1 MARRLPP
8 LNALKAFETAAR
20 HLSFTKAAEEMFV
33 TQAAISHQIKALEDH
48 LGLKLFMRKNRSLL
62 LTEEGQGYFL
72 DIKEIFLQL
81 HEATEKL
88 LARGAKGALTVSLPP
103 SFAIQW
109 LVPRLSLFSDINPD
123 IDVRIRAVDSDE
135 GSLTDDVDV
144 AIYYGRGSW
153 RNLHADKLH
162 TEYLVPVCSPI
173 LLNRSKPLSEPAD
186 LRFHTLLHDT
196 TRDAWKSWFTSQ
208 GFKHFNVNQGPIFS
222 HSAMVLQAAIHGQGV
237 ALAHNVLARPDINS
251 GRLIVPFNHVL
262 QSKDAYYLVCRDNQT
277 ELGKIAAFREW
288 MIDLVEREQ
297 KDFTEQHFNIAIA
310 AD

>member
-33 TQAAISHQIKALEDH
+33 TQAAISHQIKALEDN

-62 LTEEGQGYFL
+62 LTEEGQSYFL

-88 LARGAKGALTVSLPP
+88 LARGAKGSLTVSLQP

-109 LVPRLSLFSDINPD
+109 LVPRLSLFSEEHSD
-123 IDVRIRAVDSDE
+123 IDVRIKAVDSDE

-162 TEYLVPVCSPI
+162 TEYLLPVCSPL
-173 LLNRSKPLSEPAD
+173 LLNSSKPLQEPTD
-186 LRFHTLLHDT
+186 LQYHNLLHDGS
-196 TRDAWKSWFTSQ
+196 RRAWKAWFTTQ
-208 GFKHFNVNQGPIFS
+208 NFKHFNVNQGPIFS
-222 HSAMVLQAAIHGQGV
+222 HSSMVLQAAIHGQGV

-262 QSKDAYYLVCRDNQT
+262 ISKDAYYLVCRESQT
-277 ELGKIAAFREW
+277 ELGKITAFRQWMTQMVEAEQAAFA
-288 MIDLVEREQ
+288 EQ
-297 KDFTEQHFNIAIA
+297 QFTNAVA
-310 AD
+310 LD